1 MKTIKY
7 IGFYP
12 KDKDGFMR
20 MGSIAAGNKM
30 DYICSA
36 INAAGYKVNI
46 ISPSWFA
53 DNKRKYSNKYI
64 INESNMKAITFAPSV
79 IANNR
84 ITRRIRA
91 VFSKIW
97 LFVFLINNTKRNENI
112 IVYHSLFLIRPVL
125 LAKRIRKF
133 NIILESNE
141 IYSDVKKYSN
151 RIERLEFN
159 MFSSADKYI
168 FSTELLNVK
177 LNKHNKPFAVNYGT
191 YLVEEDRKC
200 KFNDGKIHVVY
211 AGIIDNEKG
220 GAAAAAAAAK
230 YLGSNY
236 HIHIIGFGSEKDI
249 KKLIDLVNDISKETE
264 CILTYDGLKTGD
276 NYIDF
281 IQKCDIGLST
291 QTPDAAYNE
300 TSFPSKVLSYLSN
313 GLRVVSIKIKSI
325 EQSKVGRL
333 LYFYNINS
341 PKEIANAINKIDFSL
356 PYNSRKILKIMNDS
370 FIKEIGD
377 LLNEK

>member
-20 MGSIAAGNKM
+20 MGSLAAGNKM
-30 DYICSA
+30 DYISSA
-36 INAAGYKVNI
+36 INVAGYKVDI
-46 ISPSWFA
+46 ISPSWFS
-53 DNKRKYSNKYI
+53 DNERKCSKKYI
-64 INESNMKAITFAPSV
+64 IKESSMKKVIFAPSF

-84 ITRRIRA
+84 ISRRIRA
-91 VFSKIW
+91 IFSQIW
-97 LFVFLINNTKRNENI
+97 LFIFLLINTKNNENI
-112 IVYHSLFLIRPVL
+112 IIYHSLFLIRPVL

-133 NIILESNE
+133 KIILETNE

-151 RIERLEFN
+151 RIERVEYD

-168 FSTELLNVK
+168 FSTELLNEK
-177 LNKHNKPFAVNYGT
+177 LNKRNKAFAVNYGT
-191 YLVEEDRKC
+191 YLVEEDRKS

-211 AGIIDNEKG
+211 AGIIDDEKG
-220 GAAAAAAAAK
+220 AVMAAAAAE

-236 HIHIIGFGSEKDI
+236 HVHIIGFGRKKDI
-249 KKLIDLVNDISKETE
+249 QKLNYLIDEISERTE
-264 CILTYDGLKTGD
+264 CTVTYDGLKAGED
-276 NYIDF
+276 YKDF

-313 GLRVVSIKIKSI
+313 GLRVVSIKIKAI
-325 EQSKVGRL
+325 EKSRVGSL

-341 PKEIANAINKIDFSL
+341 PREIANAITNIDFSS
-356 PYNSRKILKIMNDS
+356 PYDSREMLSKMNNL
-370 FIKEIGD
+370 FIQEIGD
-377 LLNEK
+377 LVND